1 MKKRTILFRIALF
14 SLIVII
20 SGVVLMFYF
29 TGSGNPLDPP
39 NRRILGSWTTSI
51 ILSELG
57 PAVTFVTFKEN
68 GSYKWS
74 FYLLYLC
81 TSETG
86 TYKISE
92 DKLTLS
98 SPGQEVKKT
107 FLFQKNKLI
116 ITEED
121 GYKYY
126 FRKILKLQ

>member
-1 MKKRTILFRIALF
+1 MKKRTIFTIALF

-29 TGSGNPLDPP
+29 SGSGSPLDPP

-51 ILSELG
+51 VLSELG
-57 PAVTFVTFKEN
+57 PAVTFVTFKED

-74 FYLLYLC
+74 FYLLYLG

-86 TYKISE
+86 TYNLSE

-98 SPGQEVKKT
+98 SPGQEVKIT
-107 FLFQKNKLI
+107 FLFKKNKLI
-116 ITEED
+116 ITEEN
-121 GYKYY
+121 GYQYH